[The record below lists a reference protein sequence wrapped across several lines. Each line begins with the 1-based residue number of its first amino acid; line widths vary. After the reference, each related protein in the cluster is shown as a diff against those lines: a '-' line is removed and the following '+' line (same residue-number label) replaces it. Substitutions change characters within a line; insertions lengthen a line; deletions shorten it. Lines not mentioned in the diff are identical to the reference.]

1 MSTAVKFILF
11 QLMIFLPFS
20 AGMVLRKRISGNQT
34 LSGRII
40 RMNLVFIEPLI
51 ALWSIWGLDF
61 RWAMVVL
68 PLSGLLITLTG
79 MILGRAGL
87 TIMPLEGR
95 SRASFLISSS
105 IANHGFTM
113 GAFICYIFFGEEGLG
128 LAFLFLSYFLPYV
141 FTVIFPY
148 ARTVSSMDH
157 RRVGIMREY
166 VLDIRNMPLVA
177 VIVALVFQAA
187 GISRPKIFFPVDI
200 LMMLSISAYY
210 LSTGMNFITESF
222 SSYLKENLM
231 LCFIKFLAVPVAVAS
246 ILTFIELG
254 HRIESVIL
262 IQSFMPAAI
271 YSVLTSVLF
280 NLDTKL
286 STNLFV
292 VNTLVFLILV
302 LPLLFS
308 SKPIS
313 SDYHLHTGGA
323 S

>member
-1 MSTAVKFILF
+1 MSTAVKFIVF
-11 QLMIFLPFS
+11 QLMIFLPFT
-20 AGMVLRKRISGNQT
+20 AGMVLRKRISGGQA

-40 RMNLVFIEPLI
+40 GLNLVFIEPLI

-61 RWAMVVL
+61 RLSMLVL
-68 PLSGLLITLTG
+68 PLSGLLITLAG
-79 MILGRAGL
+79 MALGRVGL
-87 TIMPLEGR
+87 SIMPLGGR

-113 GAFICYIFFGEEGLG
+113 GAFICYIFLGEEGLG

-148 ARTVSSMDH
+148 ARTASSLDH
-157 RRVGIMREY
+157 KRLGIFREY
-166 VLDIRNMPLVA
+166 VLDIRNMPLAA
-177 VIVALVFQAA
+177 VILALVFQAA
-187 GISRPKIFFPVDI
+187 AIPRPRVFFPVDI

-210 LSTGMNFITESF
+210 FSTGMNFITESL

-231 LCFIKFLAVPVAVAS
+231 LCAIKFFFVPAAVAGV
-246 ILTFIELG
+246 LAFIDLG
-254 HRIESVIL
+254 HGIESVIL

-271 YSVLTSVLF
+271 YSVLSSVLF

-302 LPLLFS
+302 LPLLFLF
-308 SKPIS
+308 KAYIF
-313 SDYHLHTGGA
+313 
-323 S
+323 